1 MELIDLEKQ
10 AFLYALKAIYFDQGG
25 AVSSALDYYVAAGET
40 LLEAARFSITR
51 LKTQSAVVLSEGRD
65 VAKKVGR

>member
-1 MELIDLEKQ
+1 MELFDLEKR

-40 LLEAARFSITR
+40 LLEAKPPI
-51 LKTQSAVVLSEGRD
+51 AVLNYQT
-65 VAKKVGR
+65 